1 MPNQNLSGDSSSP
14 NALEE
19 QISVSIDD
27 PYKNT
32 YLALGVAIKANVPV
46 ILWGAPGQGKTSVIK
61 HFAEKENRHLEIILA
76 SIREPQ
82 DFIGLPALVD
92 GEMRFMPPEWAKRL
106 ATQKEGGM
114 LFADEVNTAPPSVQ
128 AALLRVCL
136 EKVAGD
142 FDLGIETRIVAAA
155 NPPEIAADGW
165 DLAAPLANR
174 FCHLDWELPAAVV
187 ARGLA
192 GNWPSYNLPD
202 TSRELIADALQNER
216 LLVAAF
222 LIAQGH
228 RVTEMPN
235 STTDQGRAFPTP
247 RSWETVTKVSGMVSA
262 LGLSPDIRYLL
273 VNGCVGEPATSEYL
287 AYRENQDLPDPED
300 IIANPQIDL
309 PNRPDQL
316 YLLTGSVMRALTSNF
331 TKVRWESVGQFIKR
345 LFETGHPDVGVSL
358 NLHWSK
364 LAPAGTPI
372 DRGIIRELSPFLVHL
387 Q

>member
-1 MPNQNLSGDSSSP
+1 VSNPNQAGANSQNS
-14 NALEE
+14 LES
-19 QISVSIDD
+19 QMGVASND
-27 PYKNT
+27 PYKNV

-61 HFAEKENRHLEIILA
+61 HFAEKEGRHLEIILA

-106 ATQKEGGM
+106 AAQQAGGM

-192 GNWPSYNLPD
+192 GQWPSYNLPD
-202 TSRELIADALQNER
+202 TSDDVISDALQNER

-222 LIAQGH
+222 LTAQGH

-247 RSWETVTKVSGMVSA
+247 RSWETVTRVSGMVSA
-262 LGLSPDIRYLL
+262 LGLSSEIRYLL
-273 VNGCVGEPATSEYL
+273 VNGCIGEPATSEYL
-287 AYRENQDLPDPED
+287 AYRENQDLPNPED
-300 IIANPQIDL
+300 IIANPQIAL

-316 YLLTGSVMRALTSNF
+316 YLLTGSVMRALNSNF
-331 TKVRWESVGQFIKR
+331 SNERWQKVGEFIKQ
-345 LFETGHPDVGVSL
+345 LFEDQHPDVAVSL

-364 LAPAGTPI
+364 LAPAGTPV
-372 DRGIIRELSPFLVHL
+372 DRGILRELSPFLAYL